1 MLRIFSV
8 FATLGALILV
18 VYQPA
23 RAGDE
28 RNVKGTYG
36 FTLAEKC
43 VQVGDPGFDP
53 TTFKI
58 PDPANPQFGFPSAI
72 TYGGASDGLM
82 VFDGRGG
89 VSIQQ
94 GRATNVMNA
103 PEFLTPEM
111 IPLGIG
117 FGPAIPFT
125 CVGNYTVSGREI
137 AVNLTCSAAIAA
149 DNPAN
154 AGSTNP
160 FTGFQSVFTME
171 GFVPQNPFHLLLTD
185 IGNTVQK
192 VTIFKQDMSTVIQN
206 RICTR
211 STTLDLVSNKN
222 SR

>member
-1 MLRIFSV
+1 
-8 FATLGALILV
+8 
-18 VYQPA
+18 
-23 RAGDE
+23 
-28 RNVKGTYG
+28 VKGTYA

-53 TTFKI
+53 TTFRI

-89 VSIQQ
+89 MSVQQ

-103 PEFLTPEM
+103 PEFLTPGM

-125 CVGNYTVSGREI
+125 CVGNYTVSGGEI
-137 AVNLTCSAAIAA
+137 AANLTCNAAISPS
-149 DNPAN
+149 NPAN
-154 AGSTNP
+154 ANAGNNP
-160 FTGFQSVFTME
+160 ITGFQSVFTME

-192 VTIFKQDMSTVIQN
+192 VTIFQQGKPDIIQN
-206 RICTR
+206 RVCTR
-211 STTLDLVSNKN
+211 STTLDLVSK
-222 SR
+222 

>member
-1 MLRIFSV
+1 MRRTLSV
-8 FATLGALILV
+8 CAALVALSLV
-18 VYQPA
+18 VSQQA
-23 RAGDE
+23 RAEGAS
-28 RNVKGTYG
+28 NVKGTYA

-58 PDPANPQFGFPSAI
+58 PNPPNPQFGFTSAI

-82 VFDGRGG
+82 VVDGRGG
-89 VSIQQ
+89 VSIQK

-103 PEFLTPEM
+103 PEFLTPGS

-125 CVGNYTVSGREI
+125 CVGNYTVVGGEI
-137 AVNLTCSAAIAA
+137 AANLTCNATISPS
-149 DNPAN
+149 NPAN
-154 AGSTNP
+154 AGSSNP

-171 GFVPQNPFHLLLTD
+171 GSVPQNPFHLLLTD

-192 VTIFKQDMSTVIQN
+192 VTIFKQDKSMIFQN

-211 STTLDLVSNKN
+211 STTLDRVSGPDHQ
-222 SR
+222 